1 MLMQSGG
8 ESKSNS
14 HHYSVRFQR
23 KVHHYQYRYITLIYK
38 KTVLLTDM
46 QTNSSNKSSMGENI
60 YSNSIALGT
69 LDSGKGWFAMCM
81 TQ

>member
-23 KVHHYQYRYITLIYK
+23 KVHHYQYRYFTLIYK
-38 KTVLLTDM
+38 KCIFTDV
-46 QTNSSNKSSMGENI
+46 QTNSSNKSAMGENI

-69 LDSGKGWFAMCM
+69 FDSGKGWFAMCM